1 MNTMPKKGGL
11 GKGLDALFAEN
22 SSDSAAAVEIRLS
35 DIEPNADQPRRDF
48 DPQAL
53 EELSESIARYGLLQP
68 LLVRPL
74 TGGRYQLVAGERR
87 WRASRM
93 AGLSSAPAIIK
104 ELSDV
109 ETAEIALVENLQ
121 REDLNPIEEAEGYRL
136 LMTDYSLTQEQVSER
151 VGRSRSAVAN
161 SVRLLSLPEEILGM
175 IKKGEIS
182 AGHGRA
188 LLAFDNRDAMLA
200 AARAA
205 VSGANVRELERM
217 SKKPDKVKKTAKPA
231 SRNSFFDEVELSLSE
246 NLGRRVKVRA
256 EKGKGSL
263 QIEFYNADDLKA
275 LANKLAE

>member
-48 DPQAL
+48 DPQSL

>member
-1 MNTMPKKGGL
+1 MPKKGGL